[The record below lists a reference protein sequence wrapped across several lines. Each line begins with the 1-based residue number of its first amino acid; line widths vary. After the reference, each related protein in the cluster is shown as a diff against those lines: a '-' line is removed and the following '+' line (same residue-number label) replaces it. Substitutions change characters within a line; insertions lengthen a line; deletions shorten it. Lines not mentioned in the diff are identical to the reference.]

1 MIYDL
6 RHWLTLIEKKKPY
19 APTIKDATSA
29 KGINRK
35 TANRIL
41 DPHGYFKPKMPIRES
56 AYEDEL
62 HGIEQQL
69 KPLMAR
75 WQKIVAEPSKDSGW
89 QTDPARGG
97 LWPQTIYPLNQRKR
111 ELEKLIAQ
119 ERRTA
124 KLQALRDSNGFDTNE
139 ILYHG
144 TNHEFT
150 EFDRQKARTAAH
162 IYTSPDLET
171 ARAYGDIVYA
181 VYGRQEPQ
189 ADLSIENSENPEFY
203 SLCRRIHR
211 RGGFKSSYDLSLD
224 EFIETLTSGDLYGT
238 NGRLQDDIVDVCLD
252 MKFKSVRI
260 TDAKPGGGYSDS
272 VIFGNPADLQII
284 EEIEGTM
291 ER

>member
-1 MIYDL
+1 MTHSL
-6 RHWLTLIEKKKPY
+6 HHWLAIVEKKKSY

-41 DPHGYFKPKMPIRES
+41 DPHGYFKPKMPFRES

-62 HGIEQQL
+62 RNIDQQL
-69 KPLMAR
+69 EPLMKR
-75 WQKIVAEPSKDSGW
+75 WQEIVATQVRDPDW
-89 QTDPARGG
+89 QNDPARGG

-111 ELEKLIAQ
+111 ELEKLISQ

-144 TNHEFT
+144 TNVEFT

-171 ARAYGDIVYA
+171 ARAYGHIVYA

-189 ADLSIENSENPEFY
+189 ADLTIENSENPAFWT
-203 SLCRRIHR
+203 LCRRIHR
-211 RGGFKSSYDLSLD
+211 RGRFKSSYDLSLN
-224 EFIETLTSGDLYGT
+224 EFVEKITDGELYETSGQF
-238 NGRLQDDIVDVCLD
+238 QDAVVDVCFD

-260 TDAKPGGGYSDS
+260 TDKKPGGGYSDS
-272 VIFGNPADLQII
+272 VIFGNGNDIQII
-284 EEIEGTM
+284 ERVES
-291 ER
+291 